1 MNADQLKR
9 IWMQYTGELKWLW
22 DKFADNEPKMPSWRS
37 ERTTTNVSVDGSA
50 QSKNEMP
57 IKSAS

>member
-9 IWMQYTGELKWLW
+9 IWMQYTGELKGLW
-22 DKFADNEPKMPSWRS
+22 DKFADNETKMPSWRS
-37 ERTTTNVSVDGSA
+37 EGTTTNVSVDGSA